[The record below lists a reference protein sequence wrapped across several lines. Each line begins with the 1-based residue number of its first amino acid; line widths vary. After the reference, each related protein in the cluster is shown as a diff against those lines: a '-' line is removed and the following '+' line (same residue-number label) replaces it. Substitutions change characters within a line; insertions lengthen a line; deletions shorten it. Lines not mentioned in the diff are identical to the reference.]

1 MTDNEMLALLQDYFD
16 GSIPDA
22 HEVVRQTGLPLDR
35 AERVAAA
42 VARLMAMKLS

>member
-16 GSIPDA
+16 GQNPDA

-35 AERVAAA
+35 AEKVAEAIR
-42 VARLMAMKLS
+42 RLMAMKVS